1 MKKNKQKNY
10 MNKTEYLISQCYVV
24 TSLLV
29 RIES

>member
-1 MKKNKQKNY
+1 MKKKNY

-29 RIES
+29 RIESKE